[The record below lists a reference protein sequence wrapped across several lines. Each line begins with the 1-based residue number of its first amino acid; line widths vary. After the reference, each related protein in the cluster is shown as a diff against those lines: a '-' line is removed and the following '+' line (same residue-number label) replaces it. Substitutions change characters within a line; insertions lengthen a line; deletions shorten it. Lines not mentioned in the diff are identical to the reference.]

1 MSAMAATMVSASS
14 PRPNLYLCAT
24 ELPDAEDDDGPTVV
38 ALDQA
43 RLAARFGELRILV
56 RGESGAGKSAVAEAY
71 AKAAK
76 LRLIQINCALL
87 VPERAAADL
96 FGHVRGAFTGAVKAT
111 NGLVGDADGGV
122 LWLDEVHRLPLDAQG
137 LLLTWLDTGQYRPVG
152 STELRYLACPLI
164 CSTNADLRA
173 MAADGTFAHD
183 LLHRIANVELKVPP
197 LRDRPETSAE
207 VAEAAAERL
216 GLALSPGAMAWVES
230 GEWEWDEVP
239 GNARRLQ
246 NAVWQAGLAALER
259 HSRVIQA
266 TDFGGP
272 PVLDAGSQ
280 EALEIVRANP
290 GISTNDLAEALG
302 VHRNTA
308 RRRAEVAGCTKFA
321 GERGGWFT
329 EEPPALQIVRA
340 NPGIRTEEV
349 AAALG
354 LSLSMTCRRIKA
366 CGCVKRH
373 GRKGGWWAP

>member
-1 MSAMAATMVSASS
+1 MNAVATMPSAM
-14 PRPNLYLCAT
+14 PRPRLYLCAT

-43 RLAARFGELRILV
+43 RLAARFADLRILV

-96 FGHVRGAFTGAVKAT
+96 FGHVRGAFTGAVAAT

-173 MAADGTFAHD
+173 MAAAGTFAHD

-197 LRDRPETSAE
+197 LRDRPGTSAE

-216 GLALSPGAMAWVES
+216 GLTLSRGAMAWVES

-266 TDFGGP
+266 TDFAP
-272 PVLDAGSQ
+272 RVATDFSAEAATVLEAIRQRPGITTAALADLVGTPHGQTERLASAAGCAKHGEGWFTCEPRVVQ
-280 EALEIVRANP
+280 LVRANP
-290 GISTNDLAEALG
+290 GMKTTELADTLGISTA
-302 VHRNTA
+302 TA
-308 RRRAEVAGCTKFA
+308 GKHCKRA
-321 GERGGWFT
+321 
-329 EEPPALQIVRA
+329 
-340 NPGIRTEEV
+340 
-349 AAALG
+349 G
-354 LSLSMTCRRIKA
+354 LVQRE
-366 CGCVKRH
+366 
-373 GRKGGWWAP
+373 GRKGGWWL